1 MYGEVVK
8 PGTYALEENTTVL
21 KAISMAGGFTKFGS
35 SRVKILRSRKGQ
47 PGYEAIKVNTNAI
60 MDGNSGEDILLEKD
74 DIVVVS
80 EGVF

>member
-1 MYGEVVK
+1 MK

-21 KAISMAGGFTKFGS
+21 RAISMAGGFNKFGS
-35 SRVKILRSRKGQ
+35 SSHVKVLRPLKDK
-47 PGYEAIKVNTNAI
+47 PGYDAIKVNIKAV
-60 MDGNSGEDILLEKD
+60 MDGNANEDLVLQPE